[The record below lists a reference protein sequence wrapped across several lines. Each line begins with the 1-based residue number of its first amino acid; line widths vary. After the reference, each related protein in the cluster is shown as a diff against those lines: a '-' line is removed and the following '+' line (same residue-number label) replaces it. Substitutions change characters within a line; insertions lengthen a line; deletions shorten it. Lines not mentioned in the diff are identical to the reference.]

1 MPDLTVGVVVAS
13 SRNHTHLLSISI
25 ISTVLLRQV
34 GTSNILTNSQH
45 TSQCLCRLLTTT
57 QTIQTSSRMPRL
69 PPLHMLTC
77 TPQLLLLT
85 MYSSP
90 PMGLLNMPISL
101 RHLHLAHSN
110 IGIVK
115 DILRHHR
122 MVRRGPLTE
131 TLAPTMRM
139 LQVLIQS

>member
-1 MPDLTVGVVVAS
+1 MCYTETKQP
-13 SRNHTHLLSISI
+13 
-25 ISTVLLRQV
+25 
-34 GTSNILTNSQH
+34 
-45 TSQCLCRLLTTT
+45 
-57 QTIQTSSRMPRL
+57 
-69 PPLHMLTC
+69 
-77 TPQLLLLT
+77 T
-85 MYSSP
+85 M
-90 PMGLLNMPISL
+90 ISL